1 MTASAPTP
9 YSLPKLPYA
18 YDALEPWCSAE
29 TLELHHDKHHGA
41 YVKAANAAVEELATV
56 DPHDSPRLAGL
67 QSGLT
72 FNLAGHVMHSLFWQS
87 LDPVGDAP
95 DTAMKD
101 RLDNDFGSID
111 RFHDLL
117 SAACIGVHGS
127 GWGVLSADPITGSLR
142 VGAVHDHQSELVAG
156 STTLAVIDVWEHAYY
171 LTHRNERAKWVA
183 EAVKHLH
190 WATIA
195 ERYDA
200 ARQTVAAS

>member
-1 MTASAPTP
+1 M
-9 YSLPKLPYA
+9 PKLPYA

-29 TLELHHDKHHGA
+29 TLELHHDKHHGT
-41 YVKAANAAVEELATV
+41 YVKEANAAVEELATV

-67 QSGLT
+67 QASLT

-87 LDPVGDAP
+87 LDPAGEGP
-95 DTAMKD
+95 DQAMQG
-101 RLDNDFGSID
+101 LLTTDFGSID

-127 GWGVLSADPITGSLR
+127 GWGVLSTDPVTGSLR
-142 VGAVHDHQSELVAG
+142 VGAVHDHQSEQVAG
-156 STTLAVIDVWEHAYY
+156 ATTLAVIDVWEHAYY

-183 EAVKHLH
+183 AAIKHLN
-190 WATIA
+190 WAGIA

-200 ARQTVAAS
+200 VRQIGVAA

>member
-1 MTASAPTP
+1 MTASASTP

-29 TLELHHDKHHGA
+29 TLELHHDKHHGT
-41 YVKAANAAVEELATV
+41 YVKEANAALEELATV
-56 DPHDSPRLAGL
+56 DPHDAARLAGL

-87 LDPVGDAP
+87 LDPAGDAP
-95 DTAMKD
+95 GTAMTD
-101 RLDNDFGSID
+101 RLTTDFGSID
-111 RFHDLL
+111 L
-117 SAACIGVHGS
+117 GVHGS
-127 GWGVLSADPITGSLR
+127 GWGVLTADPITGSLR
-142 VGAVHDHQSELVAG
+142 IGAVHDHQSELVAG

-183 EAVKHLH
+183 ATVKHLN
-190 WATIA
+190 WAIIA

-200 ARQTVAAS
+200 SRPIGVAS